1 MLRYRPA
8 VFTISL
14 VYSLSLLL
22 LSLPVIEMFRFGRG
36 MGKWTTKAASV
47 VAASTFVY
55 QATPTIENDNRS
67 FTLNSMVARC
77 DGGASSPAAQ
87 SKPKFTTPTTPSP
100 YAPNSDD
107 YERVNEQMYINDFNV
122 SLSNHVLY
130 SCLLD
135 DNRIKRYEVYK
146 HKHHEEILCI
156 VDFGEEVV
164 GWPEI
169 VHGGISALLI
179 DNTFGWLL
187 FAYHKPMSVTANLH
201 LDYRS
206 PVRSNSSSI
215 LRVKIDHVEG
225 RKLHMT
231 GSLTEASSGRVQ
243 VEAKS
248 LFIIAGKKTKQEG
261 Y

>member
-1 MLRYRPA
+1 
-8 VFTISL
+8 
-14 VYSLSLLL
+14 
-22 LSLPVIEMFRFGRG
+22 MFRVGRG
-36 MGKWTTKAASV
+36 LGRWTAKAVSAL
-47 VAASTFVY
+47 AASTMVY
-55 QATPTIENDNRS
+55 NAAPSMGNDNRYS
-67 FTLNSMVARC
+67 IPTNMFARC
-77 DGGASSPAAQ
+77 DAGETVSAAP
-87 SKPKFTTPTTPSP
+87 STTKFTAPTTPSP
-100 YAPNSDD
+100 FAPNSED
-107 YERVNEQMYINDFNV
+107 YERVDEQMYINDFNV

-156 VDFGEEVV
+156 VDFGEAVV
-164 GWPEI
+164 GWPQI

-206 PVRSNSSSI
+206 PVRSNSTSI
-215 LRVKIDHVEG
+215 LRVKIDHAEG

-231 GSLTEASSGRVQ
+231 GSLTEAGTGRVQ

>member
-1 MLRYRPA
+1 MMRYRQA
-8 VFTISL
+8 VFTLSL
-14 VYSLSLLL
+14 IYSVSLLL
-22 LSLPVIEMFRFGRG
+22 VSFPVIEMFRFGRG
-36 MGKWTTKAASV
+36 MGKWTTKV
-47 VAASTFVY
+47 VAASTLMY
-55 QATPTIENDNRS
+55 QATPNIEKDHRPFAFSNV
-67 FTLNSMVARC
+67 VARC
-77 DGGASSPAAQ
+77 DAGESSPATP
-87 SKPKFTTPTTPSP
+87 SKPNFTAPTTSSP
-100 YAPNSDD
+100 YAPSSDD

-156 VDFGEEVV
+156 VDFGEAVV

-206 PVRSNSSSI
+206 PVRSNSTSI
-215 LRVKIDHVEG
+215 LRVKIDHAEG

-231 GSLTEASSGRVQ
+231 GSLIEASSGRVQ